1 MKRIKNLNPSILALL
16 VFSVFIFVRYKHF
29 IITEPIDS
37 IDLHAHIDLI
47 KKLKTQLLNGNL
59 IFYDNTVFTGWP
71 VLVFYS
77 FLPYVLTGLISIP
90 MNLFTSSS
98 VTLSAHLLIV
108 TGLSLLNFIIY
119 YASLPFIND
128 IFDGFKKP
136 SYSGHKKEIN
146 IALALF
152 INLFTFWF
160 IKHNT
165 NLGAAGIIHI
175 GYYNQLF
182 GWFALFLYIGLL
194 YRYISR
200 GNNNLYF
207 CSAISVTVLLLTHN
221 LTAFYALC
229 IGGLAILWFSGK
241 RFGLLGIHVFGVL
254 LGSFWLFPLMY
265 YIGDYTVFNPI
276 LGERGPGLIKVFF
289 EYPLY
294 SQIISLMSMIK
305 GNFIPLD
312 YTNTFILILVAAAI
326 INKDIRKSRLI
337 SSLIMFT
344 ILIALLL
351 INDYAIASLPLS
363 IHYYRFI
370 GFTII
375 IYVLILSLVCVSF
388 YKKDLIIR
396 YKPYLSA
403 YRICMI
409 LVLVFCFFSAL
420 RLPNEYLSKSTV
432 VTKSKFSNQHDVLE
446 HLKTVD
452 KDSRVYFENFADDNR
467 YPPDF
472 SDRYLPS
479 VFNQKTGIESVS
491 YTFIEQSVPYRL
503 INYSTAA
510 LGAKTYSTSKLSTER
525 NALDSDTLIS
535 QLKSFGITHI
545 VAGSKKFTENL
556 QSHTVQPPVS
566 INNYLIIKIQNSKN
580 SKIEIPSKTLVG
592 FIDIKG
598 NIKFSLLD
606 YYFYIN
612 ENLTKK
618 YELLNIETIQNIP
631 EKINTIIVNHLP
643 DDINNFVEINKLKE
657 KKIIFINF
665 EPTVFNINHYN
676 IKYPHNIEKAYFLN
690 LNYYL
695 NKAVRLPK
703 RLQNIT
709 QTDTETPVEIKPAK
723 VSWNSDNQEFT
734 ITDLVPGMLYRI
746 NYTYFP
752 YFHTGAG
759 KLYRGSKDRMYLI
772 PGNDEVT
779 VEFNIYHSWPF
790 WIGVL
795 FTIIAL
801 VVLVSVKLNRLQKI
815 IGYTW

>member
-16 VFSVFIFVRYKHF
+16 VFSIFIFIRYKHF
-29 IITEPIDS
+29 ITTEPIDS

-47 KKLKTQLLNGNL
+47 KKLKIHLFNGNL
-59 IFYDNTVFTGWP
+59 IFYDNTAFTGWP

-77 FLPYVLTGLISIP
+77 FLPYVLTALISIP
-90 MNLFTSSS
+90 MDLFTNSS

-108 TGLSLLNFIIY
+108 TGLSLLNFIIF
-119 YASLPFIND
+119 YAALPFIND
-128 IFDGFKKP
+128 IFEGFKNP
-136 SYSGHKKEIN
+136 SYSEHKKEIN

-194 YRYISR
+194 YRYISKE
-200 GNNNLYF
+200 NNNLYYS
-207 CSAISVTVLLLTHN
+207 SAISVTVLLLTHN
-221 LTAFYALC
+221 LTVFYALC
-229 IGGLAILWFSGK
+229 IGGLTILWFSGK
-241 RFGLLGIHVFGVL
+241 RFGLLGIHFFGVL
-254 LGSFWLFPLMY
+254 LASFWLFPLMY

-294 SQIISLMSMIK
+294 SEIISLLSIIK

-337 SSLIMFT
+337 SSLIIFT
-344 ILIALLL
+344 ILIAFLL

-363 IHYYRFI
+363 IHYYRLI

-375 IYVLILSLVCVSF
+375 IYVLILSVVCVSF
-388 YKKDLIIR
+388 YKKDLIIGS
-396 YKPYLSA
+396 KSYLSA

-409 LVLVFCFFSAL
+409 VVLLICFVSAL

-432 VTKSKFSNQHDVLE
+432 VTKAKFSNQHDVLE
-446 HLKTVD
+446 YLKTVD

-510 LGAKTYSTSKLSTER
+510 LGANTYSTSKLNTER

-535 QLKSFGITHI
+535 QLRSFGITHI
-545 VAGSKKFTENL
+545 VAGSDKFTKNL
-556 QSHTVQPPVS
+556 QNHSVRPPVS
-566 INNYLIIKIQNSKN
+566 KNNYQVIKIQNSPN
-580 SKIEIPSKTLVG
+580 NKIEIPSKTLVG
-592 FIDIKG
+592 FVDIKG
-598 NIKFSLLD
+598 SIKFSLLD
-606 YYFYIN
+606 YYFYIS

-618 YELLNIETIQNIP
+618 YELLNIENIHNIP
-631 EKINTIIVNHLP
+631 EKIDTVIVNHLP
-643 DDINNFVEINKLKE
+643 DNINKFVEINELKE
-657 KKIIFINF
+657 KKIIFLNF

-695 NKAVRLPK
+695 NKVVRLPK
-703 RLQNIT
+703 RLQGINHKE
-709 QTDTETPVEIKPAK
+709 TETPVDIKTAK
-723 VSWNSDNQEFT
+723 VSWNSDDQKLT
-734 ITDLVPGMLYRI
+734 ITGLVAGMIYRI

-752 YFHTGAG
+752 YFHTGGG

-772 PGNDEVT
+772 PGNDKVAI
-779 VEFNIYHSWPF
+779 EFNIYYSWPF

-795 FTIIAL
+795 FTMVAL
-801 VVLVSVKLNRLQKI
+801 VVLVSVKLNRLQKFKVYF
-815 IGYTW
+815 G